1 MNTTIINKTL
11 AEIASI
17 KFGPY
22 MKGSSNGDAKY
33 LLASHFDKQ
42 YQLTKFEL
50 SFVNLNEKQRRNLLE
65 PNDVILAGKGSRIF
79 AWAYDE
85 KIGPTIASSLFY
97 VIKTNREKINGKYL
111 ACYLNSP
118 LVQQKLKAIAGGFKI
133 PSLPK
138 KELIKISIVIPSID
152 AQMKFVEMAR
162 LLDEDVS
169 LAEDLLK
176 EKSNQRHSVINGMIA
191 KMTSK

>member
-138 KELIKISIVIPSID
+138 KELAKIKLLIPSIEE
-152 AQMKFVEMAR
+152 QIKFVQLSEILDQDI
-162 LLDEDVS
+162 LLAQE
-169 LAEDLLK
+169 LLK
-176 EKSNQRHSVINGMIA
+176 KKKALRNSLINGMIE
-191 KMTSK
+191 KMLKK

>member
-1 MNTTIINKTL
+1 MRSILKTTLGQIATL
-11 AEIASI
+11 R
-17 KFGPY
+17 FGPY